1 MTLRHKARECALQMF
16 YEWEMAQR
24 PPASIEENFW
34 KSARGAKSTREFAN
48 QLFEGAAARASESDK
63 LLEKF
68 STNWPLDRM
77 AVIDRCILRL
87 ALWELRSGTAP
98 PAVVLNEAL
107 EIAKT
112 FSSEDSSRFINGL
125 LDAVL
130 KSGEIG

>member
-1 MTLRHKARECALQMF
+1 MTLRHKARECALQML
-16 YEWEMAQR
+16 YEWEIAR
-24 PPASIEENFW
+24 GKPVVIEGNFW

-48 QLFEGAAARASESDK
+48 QLFEGSLARATESDR

-68 STNWPLDRM
+68 SANWPLDRM

-87 ALWELRSGTAP
+87 ALWELHSGSAP
-98 PAVVLNEAL
+98 PSVVLNEAL

-112 FSSEDSSRFINGL
+112 FSGQDSSKFINGL
-125 LDAVL
+125 LDAVF